1 MRVGIQSRS
10 PAKAPA
16 KAPANNPFSSQ
27 KRSISEGPPAAM
39 FGSCDGSKSGTY
51 RRERSNLVFSSA
63 LVISCNA
70 SSLLTPPTINTSVP
84 VTAGSKLSDLPR
96 QSSHHKTMPAIRIIK
111 EERVAQVGN
120 AGMRKVKQEATK
132 GGRAMK
138 VKEDPEVDWEFQM

>member
-1 MRVGIQSRS
+1 MPSSSKLGPDSIHDLE
-10 PAKAPA
+10 ACKA
-16 KAPANNPFSSQ
+16 
-27 KRSISEGPPAAM
+27 
-39 FGSCDGSKSGTY
+39 DG
-51 RRERSNLVFSSA
+51 L
-63 LVISCNA
+63 LVIHIVEPGLA
-70 SSLLTPPTINTSVP
+70 RAPTINTSVP
-84 VTAGSKLSDLPR
+84 VTARSKLSELPI